1 MLIKNNLHLFT
12 IKELTNEISI
22 IRTRIKKLDY
32 QGNKSQSI
40 IDRLVYSNNINKM
53 QEQIENRLRKI

>member
-1 MLIKNNLHLFT
+1 MLIKNNLALFT
-12 IKELTNEISI
+12 IKELTKEINI

-32 QGNKSQSI
+32 QENKSQST
-40 IDRLVYSNNINKM
+40 IDRLVYSNNINKI